1 MSASEQAGDPG
12 ETSGGTDGQKFEPGD
27 WGYIEKASSGLANEI
42 TMLRITIRRLYQIAA
57 QEANLTVDIWLRT
70 LSTMVQ
76 ATARLADLLKTQKAI
91 AGDEEDEMRQALVQ
105 VLKEMNDEWRETPE
119 G

>member
-1 MSASEQAGDPG
+1 MNAGGQVSNPG
-12 ETSGGTDGQKFEPGD
+12 ETPGGADGLKLEPGD
-27 WGYIEKASSGLANEI
+27 WKYIEKASTGLANEI

-57 QEANLTVDIWLRT
+57 QDTNLTVDVWLRMLT
-70 LSTMVQ
+70 TMVQ